1 MAGLETNCCS
11 DATAVLMVLQLN
23 LMYVLLDQP
32 LHEGV
37 LKKQLEQQQKVD
49 TDLSCGQH
57 SRVNN
62 ISTIQ
67 AQWLPDS
74 SGQLHAVSHHRYKYA
89 SNGIAEQRQ

>member
-1 MAGLETNCCS
+1 
-11 DATAVLMVLQLN
+11 MVLRLI
-23 LMYVLLDQP
+23 LMHVLLDQP

-37 LKKQLEQQQKVD
+37 LKQQLEQQQKVD
-49 TDLSCGQH
+49 THASSGQH

-74 SGQLHAVSHHRYKYA
+74 SGQLHAVSHHRY
-89 SNGIAEQRQ
+89 